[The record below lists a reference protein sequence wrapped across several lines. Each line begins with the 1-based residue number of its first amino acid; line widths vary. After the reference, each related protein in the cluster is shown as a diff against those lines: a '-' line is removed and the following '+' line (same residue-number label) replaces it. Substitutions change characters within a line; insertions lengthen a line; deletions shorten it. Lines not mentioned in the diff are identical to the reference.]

1 MLQRGDRPRH
11 RDLCVPDPDGPVAAS
26 GVPMRRV
33 ILLLALLFVIAS
45 FFVLGLALRMPAR
58 PSAMADPKADMA
70 TSPAIEDTLERLR
83 EQQDASLTQITDLRS
98 TISRLQGD
106 LQKEPP
112 ATAPAS
118 DDAGGPESILVLG
131 GGVFE
136 HAGIEPA
143 RDAQVAIEKVMGVI
157 HSRPD
162 DGILVEGHSD
172 SSATTSN
179 AAMVFE
185 ANKRISLLRAQA
197 VARLLEREG
206 ISADRIVV
214 RGYGDTR
221 PLASNATAA
230 GRSRNRRAEIKLIPS
245 LRKR

>member
-1 MLQRGDRPRH
+1 
-11 RDLCVPDPDGPVAAS
+11 
-26 GVPMRRV
+26 MRRV
-33 ILLLALLFVIAS
+33 ILLLALLFLVAS
-45 FFVLGLALRMPAR
+45 FFVLGLALRMPSAR
-58 PSAMADPKADMA
+58 PSAMADPKADRA
-70 TSPAIEDTLERLR
+70 ASPEVEDTLERLR
-83 EQQDASLTQITDLRS
+83 ERQDASLTQIADLRS
-98 TISRLQGD
+98 TISRLRDD
-106 LQKEPP
+106 LQKDSP
-112 ATAPAS
+112 ATAGGPG
-118 DDAGGPESILVLG
+118 DAGGPESILVLG

-143 RDAQVAIEKVMGVI
+143 RAAQDAIDKVMGVF

-172 SSATTSN
+172 SSSTTSN
-179 AAMVFE
+179 SAAVFE

-197 VARLLEREG
+197 VARMLERKG
-206 ISADRIVV
+206 VSADRIVI

>member
-1 MLQRGDRPRH
+1 
-11 RDLCVPDPDGPVAAS
+11 
-26 GVPMRRV
+26 MRRV

-45 FFVLGLALRMPAR
+45 FFVLGLALRMKSAR
-58 PSAMADPKADMA
+58 PSAMSDPKADLA
-70 TSPAIEDTLERLR
+70 ASPAVEDALERLR
-83 EQQDASLTQITDLRS
+83 EQQDASLTQIADLRS

-106 LQKEPP
+106 LQKDSSE
-112 ATAPAS
+112 TAPGPG
-118 DDAGGPESILVLG
+118 DAGGPQSLLVLG

-143 RDAQVAIEKVMGVI
+143 RAAQDAIDKVMGVI

-172 SSATTSN
+172 SSVTTSN
-179 AAMVFE
+179 SAAVLE

-197 VARLLEREG
+197 VARILERKG
-206 ISADRIVV
+206 IPADRIVIK
-214 RGYGDTR
+214 GYGDTR
-221 PLASNATAA
+221 PLASNATAE

-245 LRKR
+245 LQKR